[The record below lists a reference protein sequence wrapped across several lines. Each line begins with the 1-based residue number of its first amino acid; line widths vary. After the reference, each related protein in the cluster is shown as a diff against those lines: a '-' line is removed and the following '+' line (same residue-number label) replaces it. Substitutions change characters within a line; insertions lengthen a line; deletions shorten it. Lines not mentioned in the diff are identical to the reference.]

1 MQAGETGGQRAR
13 QFGPQP
19 VEVVGQAD
27 AADPGE
33 DGGQHEDQ
41 FGRVGEVH
49 VRVAEHRLEEVGP
62 VVAAAEHR
70 RDAEP
75 AGRHRAGGEQHERDG
90 DHPG

>member
-1 MQAGETGGQRAR
+1 MQAGETAGQGAG

-19 VEVVGQAD
+19 VQVPGERD
-27 AADPGE
+27 AARGSQHRGGHEQQFDP
-33 DGGQHEDQ
+33 
-41 FGRVGEVH
+41 VGEVH